1 MKKRFSLK
9 ETRLFIALA
18 LLVQSISFFIMFI
31 ILCVKKKSIAA
42 AFLAVSAMGGS
53 TAGYLLWQLKEET
66 DAEFD
71 AAREALENDEYL
83 EFDEARIAADLAHGS
98 VDEDVEEDGEADF
111 IPCEENVSEDEFK

>member
-9 ETRLFIALA
+9 ETRLFIALT
-18 LLVQSISFFIMFI
+18 LLVQSVSFFIMFI
-31 ILCVKKKSIAA
+31 ILCAKKKSIAA

-71 AAREALENDEYL
+71 AAKEALENDEFL
-83 EFDEARIAADLAHGS
+83 DFDEDRIAADLAHGTAS
-98 VDEDVEEDGEADF
+98 EQEDANA
-111 IPCEENVSEDEFK
+111 IPCEENVSEEEFN

>member
-9 ETRLFIALA
+9 ETRLFVAMALM
-18 LLVQSISFFIMFI
+18 VQSISFFIMFI
-31 ILCVKKKSIAA
+31 ILCAKKKSIAA

-71 AAREALENDEYL
+71 AAKAALENDEFL
-83 EFDEARIAADLAHGS
+83 EFDEARIAADLAHGTD
-98 VDEDVEEDGEADF
+98 DEEEDADF
-111 IPCEENVSEDEFK
+111 IPCEENVSEDEFN